1 MSLSLLSRTSAGTA
15 ASGSVGEAPVAASP
29 ARPVRRQFR
38 NEWKY
43 YLSLWDA
50 DALRARIAA
59 AVPHDE
65 HAPEGGYAIRT
76 L

>member
-1 MSLSLLSRTSAGTA
+1 MSLHLFSRKGADAAAQGPAGGVASLEPS
-15 ASGSVGEAPVAASP
+15 

-65 HAPEGGYAIRT
+65 HAPEGGYAI
-76 L
+76 